1 MFLLPL
7 SQKYQKLTLGV
18 GRVLGIKVVRVVVFK
33 LKCHFQ
39 QYFSYISE
47 VSFIGE
53 GNRKTW
59 RQPPTCRKSLTNF
72 IT

>member
-1 MFLLPL
+1 
-7 SQKYQKLTLGV
+7 
-18 GRVLGIKVVRVVVFK
+18 LGIKVVRVVVFK
-33 LKCHFQ
+33 LK

-47 VSFIGE
+47 VSFIGG

-59 RQPPTCRKSLTNF
+59 RQPPTCWKSLTNF